1 MLAASAPPSTCHD
14 DDIGLGVQDP
24 VWPDL
29 YAVGRGHP
37 LDRLQRHETRGY
49 VGAHPRRLGK
59 HLVRADSIELIE
71 PFVDDDV
78 YSHAYPSRAARVH
91 PKPEPYG
98 DASEVISASVREG
111 WRPRGLRR
119 GGHPT

>member
-49 VGAHPRRLGK
+49 VGAHPRRLGE
-59 HLVRADSIELIE
+59 HLERADSIELIE

-78 YSHAYPSRAARVH
+78 YSHACSPRAARCH
-91 PKPEPYG
+91 PKPEPYAG
-98 DASEVISASVREG
+98 APEEICESA
-111 WRPRGLRR
+111 
-119 GGHPT
+119 